1 MLCYDIT
8 ATAPATKNIEDAMV
22 RLCKL
27 SCATIITVARGWQI
41 IYPIGVPLSPLS
53 RSSIHGNQRRTN

>member
-8 ATAPATKNIEDAMV
+8 ATAPATKNIEDVMV

-41 IYPIGVPLSPLS
+41 IYPIGVPLSPALS
-53 RSSIHGNQRRTN
+53 QQQSWTPAKD